1 MNVMD
6 YSLLIGISRQDREIT
21 VGIIDYLRG
30 YTLDKHIES
39 WVKLLR
45 RPGEDPTV
53 ISPQQYATRF
63 QHQILAYFTRVPF
76 N

>member
-6 YSLLIGISRQDREIT
+6 YSLLMGINRKDRKII

-39 WVKLLR
+39 WVKLLK

-53 ISPQQYATRF
+53 ISPHQYATRF
-63 QHQILAYFTRVPF
+63 QKQIIAYFTRVPS